1 LAAILRIAPLLLA
14 CGATLAA
21 DSVELASKDLDELS
35 GLAVSHAD
43 AGLLWGH
50 NDTGGG
56 PVLFRIGPA
65 GEDLGATMLRD
76 VQASD
81 WEDIAAFDDAGG
93 PALLI
98 ADTGDNFG
106 LRSYSTLY
114 AVRDPGRS
122 GEATLL
128 WRLDF
133 RYPDGTR
140 DCEAVAVDPV
150 AREILL
156 VSKRDVPPR
165 LYRLP
170 LPERTPPAP
179 QVAEFLGL
187 VAGLP
192 EPPTLRERLARP
204 LGPFLPPSPTALD
217 VARDGAAAVLVTQLN
232 AYVYR
237 RAPTASWAQAFARP
251 GAVVP
256 LPPLKQIEAAAL
268 SADGRELI
276 VGSEGRPGR
285 LARIA
290 LPQ

>member
-1 LAAILRIAPLLLA
+1 MAAILRVATLALA
-14 CGATLAA
+14 CSATLAA
-21 DSVELASKDLDELS
+21 DGVELASPHIDELS

-56 PVLFRIGPA
+56 PVLFRIGLA
-65 GEDLGATMLRD
+65 GEDLGSTTLRD

-122 GEATLL
+122 GEVELL

-133 RYPDGTR
+133 RFPDGAR
-140 DCEAVAVDPV
+140 DCEAVAVDTV

-156 VSKRDVPPR
+156 VSKRDAPPR

-170 LPERTPPAP
+170 LPQRAPRAP

-192 EPPTLRERLARP
+192 GPPTLRERLAN
-204 LGPFLPPSPTALD
+204 PFYAAYLNSPSALD
-217 VARDGAAAVLVTQLN
+217 IVRDGTSAVLVTLVH
-232 AYVYR
+232 AYLYR
-237 RAPTASWAQAFARP
+237 RASGKSWAQAFSQP
-251 GAVVP
+251 PTVLP
-256 LPPLKQIEAAAL
+256 LPNLKQIEAAAL

-276 VGSEGRPGR
+276 VGSEGQPGR

-290 LPQ
+290 LPH

>member
-1 LAAILRIAPLLLA
+1 LAAISRAAALLLA
-14 CGATLAA
+14 CGAALAA
-21 DSVELASKDLDELS
+21 DGVELANPDLDELS

-43 AGLLWGH
+43 ATLLWGH

-65 GEDLGATMLRD
+65 GEDLGSTTLRD

-122 GEATLL
+122 GEPALL

-133 RYPDGTR
+133 RYPDGAR
-140 DCEAVAVDPV
+140 DCEAVAVEPA

-170 LPERTPPAP
+170 LPQRTPRAP

-204 LGPFLPPSPTALD
+204 LGPILPHSPTALD
-217 VARDGAAAVLVTQLN
+217 LARDGTAAVLVTQLN

-237 RAPTASWAQAFARP
+237 RAPRMSWAQAFSQP
-251 GAVVP
+251 PAVLA
-256 LPPLKQIEAAAL
+256 LPRLGQIEAAAL
-268 SADGRELI
+268 SPDGRELI